1 MLADWFAVREDLIGA
16 ARLLAI
22 ARPHRRVSA
31 RELLVLLS
39 SGAVSAL
46 AIAFVKLSLGIPGH
60 SIVIATLPM
69 AFGMSLAPR
78 QFAGAVMSAGA
89 LGTAGLLSLDGY
101 ATFGSGAFTSLVL
114 LGPMMDLAVRH
125 ARNGWRLYVALI
137 TAGVATN
144 VLALASRAASKILGL
159 DVGTRPFGSWWVEA
173 SVTYTLSGVVAGL
186 LGAACWFHL
195 SDRARRRPPA

>member
-1 MLADWFAVREDLIGA
+1 MASEWFVVREGLVGA
-16 ARLLAI
+16 ARLPALS
-22 ARPHRRVSA
+22 RPHHRVSA
-31 RELLVLLS
+31 IELLLLLS
-39 SGAVSAL
+39 SGAVSAV

-89 LGTAGLLSLDGY
+89 LGTAGLLSLGGL

-114 LGPMMDLAVRH
+114 LGPMMDLALRH
-125 ARNGWRLYVALI
+125 ARSGWRVYAALV

-159 DVGTRPFGSWWVEA
+159 DVGTRPFGTWWLEA
-173 SVTYTLSGVVAGL
+173 SLTYTLSGVVAGL
-186 LGAACWFHL
+186 LGAACWFHFNA
-195 SDRARRRPPA
+195 RAKRRPPA